1 MDFAGKTYAEYNK
14 LLSMFGEL
22 NPEEIEQVLMQQV
35 VGRLGCH
42 AHGITYV
49 VPVSYA
55 YDGRFIYGRSFEGM
69 KINMM
74 RIDPQV
80 CFQVDIMNNMA
91 DWQSVIAWGVY
102 EELKHATERN
112 EALQKL
118 MNRQLPLLSSETT
131 HLSPVWPFTP
141 HEISEIKGV
150 VFRIL
155 VTQKTGRFEKITA
168 AIND

>member
-1 MDFAGKTYAEYNK
+1 
-14 LLSMFGEL
+14 MFGKL
-22 NPEEIEQVLMQQV
+22 NTEEIEQVLMQQV

-55 YDGRFIYGRSFEGM
+55 YDGSFIYGRSFEGM

-74 RIDPQV
+74 RVDPKV

-91 DWQSVIAWGVY
+91 DWQSVIAWGIY
-102 EELKHATERN
+102 EELKHTTERN

-118 MNRQLPLLSSETT
+118 MDRRLPLLSSETT

-141 HEISEIKGV
+141 HDINEIRGI

-155 VTQKTGRFEKITA
+155 VTEKTGRFEKITA
-168 AIND
+168 TIND

>member
-1 MDFAGKTYAEYNK
+1 
-14 LLSMFGEL
+14 MFGKL
-22 NPEEIEQVLMQQV
+22 DTEEIEQVLMQQV

-55 YDGRFIYGRSFEGM
+55 YDGRFIYGRSFEGL

-74 RIDPQV
+74 RTDPKV

-91 DWQSVIAWGVY
+91 DWQSVIAWGIY
-102 EELKHATERN
+102 EELKQPTERN
-112 EALQKL
+112 EGLLKL
-118 MNRQLPLLSSETT
+118 MDRRLPLLSSETT

-141 HEISEIKGV
+141 HDISEIKGI

-155 VTQKTGRFEKITA
+155 ITKKTGRFEKITA
-168 AIND
+168 TIND

>member
-1 MDFAGKTYAEYNK
+1 
-14 LLSMFGEL
+14 MFGKL
-22 NPEEIEQVLMQQV
+22 NPEEIEQVLIHQV

-42 AHGITYV
+42 ADDITYV

-74 RIDPQV
+74 RKEPKV
-80 CFQVDIMNNMA
+80 CFQVDVMNNMA
-91 DWQSVIAWGVY
+91 DWQSVIVWGMY
-102 EELKHATERN
+102 EELKHSTERN

-118 MNRQLPLLSSETT
+118 MDRRLPLLSSETT
-131 HLSPVWPFTP
+131 HLSPVWPFMP
-141 HEISEIKGV
+141 QDIGDIKGI

-155 VTQKTGRFEKITA
+155 ITKKTGRFEKITVT
-168 AIND
+168 NDD

>member
-1 MDFAGKTYAEYNK
+1 
-14 LLSMFGEL
+14 MFGIL
-22 NPEEIEQVLMQQV
+22 NPEEIEQVLLHQG

-42 AHGITYV
+42 AQDITYV

-55 YDGRFIYGRSFEGM
+55 YDGKFIYGRSFEGM

-74 RIDPQV
+74 REDPKV

-91 DWQSVIAWGVY
+91 DWQSVIVWGIY
-102 EELKHATERN
+102 EELKHTTERN

-118 MNRQLPLLSSETT
+118 MDRHLPLLSSETT
-131 HLSPVWPFTP
+131 HLSPVWPFVP
-141 HEISEIKGV
+141 HDIGEIKGI

-155 VTQKTGRFEKITA
+155 ITKKTGRFEKLTV
-168 AIND
+168 INDD

>member
-1 MDFAGKTYAEYNK
+1 
-14 LLSMFGEL
+14 MFGKL
-22 NPEEIEQVLMQQV
+22 TTEEIENVLMQQI

-55 YDGRFIYGRSFEGM
+55 YDGRFIYGRSFEGL
-69 KINMM
+69 KISMM
-74 RIDPQV
+74 RNDPKV

-91 DWQSVIAWGVY
+91 DWQSVIAWGMY
-102 EELKHATERN
+102 EELKQPTERN
-112 EALQKL
+112 EALVKL
-118 MNRQLPLLSSETT
+118 MDRRLPLLSSATT

-141 HEISEIKGV
+141 HDITEIKGI

-155 VTQKTGRFEKITA
+155 ITKKTGRFEKITA
-168 AIND
+168 TINDY